1 MGAAR
6 SIAHDDMGWNEA
18 RLLDWIATWERPA
31 VLAGSRG
38 HDAAVLAPRAGRMV
52 VCADQVALGVHA
64 ALDVAPARFGAKAIA
79 RTVSD
84 LAATAAQP
92 YATLVTVRAPAA
104 FDERWLKAA
113 LKGAVRR
120 AHELGAPIVGGDL
133 CAADGAPSFSCT
145 ALGVF
150 ASRRTPPGR
159 DRARVGQV
167 VVATGAFGGSL
178 LGRHLAIEPRVA
190 AGRALFAAGATALMD
205 VSDGLGLDLSRLARA
220 SGVRIVLDHV
230 PVHRDAKR
238 RARTTGRAALDHALE
253 DGEDHELLATLPA
266 ARARELLARGLDGC
280 PAACVIGRVERGSGL
295 ELALAARTGAWRGRG
310 FVHGQ
315 VGHGQ
320 VGHGQVEHSEA
331 RR

>member
-1 MGAAR
+1 MTMGDAR

-38 HDAAVLAPRAGRMV
+38 HDAAVLAQRAGRTARIV
-52 VCADQVALGVHA
+52 LCADQVALGVHA

-79 RTVSD
+79 RTISD
-84 LAATAAQP
+84 LAATAAEP

-150 ASRRTPPGR
+150 TSRRTPPGR

-167 VVATGAFGGSL
+167 VVATGPFGGSL
-178 LGRHLAIEPRVA
+178 LGRHLAITPRVA
-190 AGRALFAAGATALMD
+190 AGRALFEAGATALMD
-205 VSDGLGLDLSRLARA
+205 VSDGLGLDLVRLARA
-220 SGVRIVLDHV
+220 SDVRIVLEHV
-230 PVHRDAKR
+230 PVHRDARR
-238 RARTTGRAALDHALE
+238 RARTTGRDALDHALE

-266 ARARELLARGLDGC
+266 ARAQALLESGLAGC
-280 PAACVIGRVERGSGL
+280 PDACVIGRVAQGAGL
-295 ELALAARTGAWRGRG
+295 ELALATRTGLRHGIWRGSG
-310 FVHGQ
+310 FVHG
-315 VGHGQ
+315 
-320 VGHGQVEHSEA
+320 EA
-331 RR
+331 VR